1 MATTGITMIEG
12 NVWTS
17 DLDLVKVETDRSQ
30 LAFTIATGSPMIWSM
45 TTVLNQDADG
55 YVYVRDLRSLIEPV
69 VASSLGVPVSFE
81 YRFNVPSGSAELNG
95 RFTAYMSRTGIGAD
109 VASFISGRFLTLMQN
124 RPKLTALGRKEYLHL
139 YVSESTPVTVSETY
153 WHDGTMVNFTITFTT
168 LASSTSVHTVDVSP
182 DLFVRSGYQLT
193 QYIVRAGA
201 RTAVFRID
209 DLAIDAAPCIV
220 FRNSFGCQET
230 IYCRGTHV
238 DEMKMDRS
246 TAWTDGELVL
256 YDTHENREYQA
267 ATGILSP
274 AMAEWADDLLRS
286 TETYLLDASGTTARR
301 ITITDHERKYTNDY
315 EELRGF
321 TFKYRPSSRL
331 QTVTLVEGHSNIF
344 DDTFDYT
351 FN

>member
-1 MATTGITMIEG
+1 MATTGITLIEG

-17 DLDLVKVETDRSQ
+17 GLALLKVETNRSQ
-30 LAFTIATGSPMIWSM
+30 LEFYIGTGSPLLWSM
-45 TTVLNQDADG
+45 TTVLNRDADG

-69 VASSLGVPVSFE
+69 VASLPGAPVSFN
-81 YRFNVPSGSAELNG
+81 YSFNVPGGSAELSKS
-95 RFTAYMSRTGIGAD
+95 FTAYMSRTGISAD

-153 WHDGTMVNFTITFTT
+153 WRNGAMVNFTITLTT
-168 LASSTSVHTVDVSP
+168 LASSTSVRTIDVSP
-182 DLFVRSGYQLT
+182 SRFVRSGYQLT

-209 DLAIDAAPCIV
+209 DHATDAAPCIV

-238 DEMKMDRS
+238 DELKMDRS
-246 TAWTDGELVL
+246 TAWADGELVL
-256 YDTHENREYQA
+256 YDTRENRECQA

-286 TETYLLDASGTTARR
+286 TETYLLDASGNAARR

-315 EELRGF
+315 DELRGF

-331 QTVTLVEGHSNIF
+331 QTVTLIAGQSNIF
-344 DDTFDYT
+344 DDTFDFT